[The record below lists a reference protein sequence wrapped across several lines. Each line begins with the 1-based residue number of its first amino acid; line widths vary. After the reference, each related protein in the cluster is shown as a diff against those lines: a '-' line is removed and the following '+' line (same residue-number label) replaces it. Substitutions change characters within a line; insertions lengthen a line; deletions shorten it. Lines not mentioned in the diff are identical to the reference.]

1 MILES
6 LVKNEDDNEEL
17 LRNVWRS
24 GDRVAN
30 GEAVHESSVLQID
43 LSDQV
48 IMSLTEHNKK
58 NRVENLI
65 KFLIRNKSE
74 FAYNKDKQFF
84 GGTFPLL
91 FPYGVGT
98 PNCKCIVYVSRVK
111 AHQRFLSLGNRICS
125 GLESN
130 GGMVCVS

>member
-6 LVKNEDDNEEL
+6 LVKNEDDNEEM

-30 GEAVHESSVLQID
+30 GEAVHESSVLQVD

-48 IMSLTEHNKK
+48 IMYLTEHNKK
-58 NRVENLI
+58 NRVENLN

-74 FAYNKDKQFF
+74 
-84 GGTFPLL
+84 
-91 FPYGVGT
+91 V
-98 PNCKCIVYVSRVK
+98 
-111 AHQRFLSLGNRICS
+111 
-125 GLESN
+125 E
-130 GGMVCVS
+130 